1 MHAVDEWTTR
11 LTGLRQE
18 EIEKARTRIDSFG
31 IEHLSDELTRRA
43 DIDAGAA
50 SCMVVSSI
58 DVLIDRGVPETKLVS
73 KLRRDKDVWPAV
85 AEMIGA
91 GKALDLFDSNAKVE
105 LDAGPLPD
113 GPNADLRLSLSTAER
128 GVSIEFKAI
137 GLSEQEVEFFQ
148 QSSEILPKLS
158 PDLGVRTNHI
168 AMDNEHP
175 IPVPTRAER
184 RARASEER
192 KRVEQLPARA
202 RNLTGAVIAAH
213 YTEQRYLERVRERI
227 ETALR
232 QLDPVDE
239 CWVALWWSN
248 GAPILAVHQALTTID
263 LPAHVQGVILVG
275 AAVAFPDPEIHYYA
289 AMLPRGELAGQNENP
304 SVISP
309 DDHPLAGLIF
319 GAFEGSSGV
328 RPTFLVNPVGI
339 RSKRQTLLFRDGN
352 RPIFP
357 FNLLI
362 GPDPDGARE
371 FTGSTTAER
380 ELTAGTLN

>member
-1 MHAVDEWTTR
+1 VVDEWTTR

-18 EIEKARTRIDSFG
+18 EIEKARARIDSFG
-31 IEHLSDELTRRA
+31 IDHLSAELTRRA
-43 DIDAGAA
+43 NIDAVAA

-58 DVLIDRGVPETKLVS
+58 DALIDRGVPESKLVS

-91 GKALDLFDSNAKVE
+91 RKALDLFDSEAAVE

-113 GPNADLRLSLSTAER
+113 GPNADLRLSLSTGER

-137 GLSEQEVEFFQ
+137 GLSEQEVAFFQ
-148 QSSEILPKLS
+148 RSSRLLPKLC
-158 PDLGVRTNHI
+158 PDLGVSTNHI
-168 AMDNEHP
+168 AIDNEHP
-175 IPVPTRAER
+175 IRVPTRAER

-192 KRVEQLPARA
+192 RRVKKLPAHA

-232 QLDPVDE
+232 QLDPADD

-248 GAPILAVHQALTTID
+248 GAPALAVHQALTIID
-263 LPAHVQGVILVG
+263 LPAHVQGVLLLG

-289 AMLPRGELAGQNENP
+289 IMLPREELADQSEDF
-304 SVISP
+304 SIVSP
-309 DDHPLAGLIF
+309 DDHPLAGLVF
-319 GAFEGSSGV
+319 GAFERSSGV
-328 RPTFLVNPVGI
+328 RPTFLVDPVGV
-339 RSKRQTLLFRDGN
+339 RSKRQPLIFRDGK

-362 GPDPDGARE
+362 GPDPEGARE
-371 FTGSTTAER
+371 FTGST
-380 ELTAGTLN
+380 